1 MDSSDDSTQKK
12 GLETN
17 SGEVYP
23 ASARTA
29 CAEPLRPFKRNPSEV
44 PQHPFSTPE
53 LDYHLVRLGTNPIGP
68 AAYLPLISH
77 LSPARGL
84 GLISLQRDASLLG
97 RTRGINRWGRASAG
111 YPIGPGCPLGLM
123 LCLIRMLCHPKSPA
137 AHPKQACIQPDID
150 TSRQTLGLVE
160 ALIQAPICAS

>member
-1 MDSSDDSTQKK
+1 MK

-17 SGEVYP
+17 SGNVST
-23 ASARTA
+23 ASGRTA

-77 LSPARGL
+77 FSPARGVC
-84 GLISLQRDASLLG
+84 LISLQRALSLLG